1 MIPYLLFWR
10 HSLYSRFVTLQPNQ
24 TSVQLKTQTHQIRT
38 YPPQGFASYDS
49 LCLEVLATYRLLP
62 GWFVLL
68 GFLFNSH
75 FLIETFPDLP
85 FKLYHIA
92 SITLLVAVTHSLKLS
107 YMCFLYPW
115 SFPTR
120 TSVPWDQKDPPLVGT
135 VSPVPVNVWYVVEA
149 Q

>member
-1 MIPYLLFWR
+1 MIPYRLFWF
-10 HSLYSRFVTLQPNQ
+10 HSLHSLFVTFQPNQ

-49 LCLEVLATYRLLP
+49 LCLKGLATHRPLP

-68 GFLFNSH
+68 GFQFNSH
-75 FLIETFPDLP
+75 FLIETFPGLP

-92 SITLLVAVTHSLKLS
+92 SITSLVAVTHSLKLS
-107 YMCFLYPW
+107 YVFCLHPW

-120 TSVPWDQKDPPLVGT
+120 TSVPWDQKGPPLLGT
-135 VSPVPVNVWYVVEA
+135 VSPVPVNVWYMVEA

>member
-1 MIPYLLFWR
+1 MIPYLLFWF
-10 HSLYSRFVTLQPNQ
+10 HSLHSLFVTFQPNQ
-24 TSVQLKTQTHQIRT
+24 TSVQLKTQTHQIST

-49 LCLEVLATYRLLP
+49 LCLEVLATYRPLP
-62 GWFVLL
+62 GWFELL
-68 GFLFNSH
+68 GFQFNSH

-92 SITLLVAVTHSLKLS
+92 SITFLVAVTYSLKLS
-107 YMCFLYPW
+107 YVFFLYPW

-120 TSVPWDQKDPPLVGT
+120 TSIPWDQKGPPLLGT
-135 VSPVPVNVWYVVEA
+135 VSPVPVNVWYMVEA